1 MMKDLFFGLNPYTFT
16 GSAVVIGLYL
26 NNVLT
31 PEEQNSIGNW
41 LQLIGLTVQ
50 TYASQVANLQ
60 SEAENENTNHHSD
73 CNNQTDLDTLSEVID
88 KIQKELNYLK
98 ECQKNSSL

>member
-1 MMKDLFFGLNPYTFT
+1 MKNLFFGMNPYTFT

-26 NNVLT
+26 NNELT

-50 TYASQVANLQ
+50 TYASQVANLE
-60 SEAENENTNHHSD
+60 SEKENSD
-73 CNNQTDLDTLSEVID
+73 KNNNCNNTMNLDTLSKAID
-88 KIQKELNYLK
+88 KIKEELNHLK
-98 ECQKNSSL
+98 ECQKNSL

>member
-1 MMKDLFFGLNPYTFT
+1 MKNLFLSMNPYTFT
-16 GSAVVIGLYL
+16 GSAVIIGLYL
-26 NNVLT
+26 NNELT

-60 SEAENENTNHHSD
+60 VESENANNHSN
-73 CNNQTDLDTLSEVID
+73 CSNKTDLDTLSEVID
-88 KIQKELNYLK
+88 KIQEELNRLK
-98 ECQKNSSL
+98 ECEKNSS